1 MLDLMH
7 LRMRQPPEPPRR
19 RGATST
25 EPERERFNPL
35 LVILGWLGALPWL
48 QLSLGAGVLVL
59 AGLVPWGTG
68 AALNALDRQIA
79 DVEIKGEL
87 KGLDRQKLAMELRSL
102 VGRSFFA
109 TDLEDVKRL
118 VEREPWVESAA
129 VRRVWPD
136 RLAVEVREERPL
148 AYWNQGQIIGRSGHL
163 FEPVNSQAAGAL
175 PHLAGPDDR
184 VEEVLA
190 LARSMANELHE
201 TGIGFNGL
209 TLEKRG
215 AWTLHIGNGG
225 NGIEVAL
232 GRDQVENRFERFLT
246 VYQQRLAA
254 RADEVERIDARY
266 TNGVAVRWKTLEKAP
281 EKNS

>member
-1 MLDLMH
+1 MFDLMS

-19 RGATST
+19 RGATSM
-25 EPERERFNPL
+25 EPERASFNPL
-35 LVILGWLGALPWL
+35 KVVLGWLAGLPWL

-68 AALNALDRQIA
+68 TVLNALDRQIA
-79 DVEIKGEL
+79 DVEIKGDFN
-87 KGLDRQKLAMELRSL
+87 GLDRKRLVTDLRGL

-118 VEREPWVESAA
+118 VEKEPWVESAA

-136 RLAVEVREERPL
+136 RLAVDIREERPL
-148 AYWNQGQIIGRSGHL
+148 AYWNERQIIGRSGHV
-163 FEPVNSQAAGAL
+163 FEPLNPQAAGVL
-175 PHLAGPDDR
+175 PRLAGPDDR

-190 LARSMANELHE
+190 LARSMANDLHE
-201 TGIGFNGL
+201 QGMGFAGL
-209 TLEKRG
+209 ALEKRG
-215 AWTLHIGNGG
+215 AWTLRMS

-232 GRDQVENRFERFLT
+232 GRDQVESRFERFLT

>member
-1 MLDLMH
+1 MLDLMN

-25 EPERERFNPL
+25 GPERERFNPL
-35 LVILGWLGALPWL
+35 MVVLGWMGNLPWL
-48 QLSLGAGVLVL
+48 QLSLGAAVLVL

-68 AALNALDRQIA
+68 AVLNALDRQIV
-79 DVEIKGEL
+79 DVEIKGDF
-87 KGLDRQKLAMELRSL
+87 KGLDRQRLVTDLRSL

-136 RLAVEVREERPL
+136 RLAVEIREERPL
-148 AYWNQGQIIGRSGHL
+148 AYWNEDQIIGRSGHV
-163 FEPVNSQAAGAL
+163 FAPANPKAAGAL
-175 PHLAGPDDR
+175 PRLAGPDDR

-201 TGIGFNGL
+201 LDVDFHGL

-215 AWTLHIGNGG
+215 AWTLDIG

-232 GRDQVENRFERFLT
+232 GRDQVESRFERFLT